1 MGLSSNGTLMA
12 YLVAYILNEWQL
24 SWSFMGSVSTH
35 FATSDF
41 FGNQYLW
48 IDCSEQEMAY
58 KFLTAITYSADFQLS
73 KNCVSSP
80 ARITH

>member
-1 MGLSSNGTLMA
+1 
-12 YLVAYILNEWQL
+12 
-24 SWSFMGSVSTH
+24 MGSVSTH

-73 KNCVSSP
+73 KNFVCQVLLGLLIK
-80 ARITH
+80 RRGRKLIILF